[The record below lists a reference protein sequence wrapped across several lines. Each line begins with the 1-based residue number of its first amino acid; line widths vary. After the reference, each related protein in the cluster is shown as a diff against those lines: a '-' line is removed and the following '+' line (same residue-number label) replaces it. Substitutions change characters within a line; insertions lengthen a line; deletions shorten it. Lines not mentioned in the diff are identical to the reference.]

1 MFNLNLHKFASMKKL
16 NKIGLFSL
24 ALMSIAACKKVDHKE
39 VVTNVSEE
47 QIEESHSTKNVTTEE
62 EYSKLALAI
71 KEYLNNTFLT
81 AADKRV
87 ISEDEKK
94 FSFYEIDLNNDG
106 SKEIFIY
113 LKSTYFCGSGGCT
126 VLLLS
131 DKLNL
136 ITKFTVTNTPI
147 FAEPTV
153 KNGWKILSIKSN
165 GEWKELT
172 YADGKYPG
180 NPTVLKKASYDAPSG
195 HAEVIFSED
204 ANTIEYSF

>member
-1 MFNLNLHKFASMKKL
+1 MNKL

-24 ALMSIAACKKVDHKE
+24 ALMSVVACKKVDHTE
-39 VVTNVSEE
+39 VVPNVSQEQTEKSNSAENVRVEE
-47 QIEESHSTKNVTTEE
+47 QHSKMT
-62 EYSKLALAI
+62 LAI

-106 SKEIFIY
+106 NKEIFIN
-113 LKSTYFCGSGGCT
+113 LKSPYFCGSGGCT

-136 ITKFTVTNTPI
+136 ISKFTVTNTPI

-153 KNGWKILSIKSN
+153 KNGWKVLSIKSS
-165 GEWKELT
+165 GEWKELI
-172 YADGKYPG
+172 YADGKYPE

-204 ANTIEYSF
+204 TNTIEYSF